1 MRRPR
6 EKQTEREEMGDAIKE
21 RKKSRPAGAR
31 EHLEQ
36 KGEKKPVVGS
46 GR

>member
-6 EKQTEREEMGDAIKE
+6 EKQTAREEMGDAIKE
-21 RKKSRPAGAR
+21 MKKSRPAGAR
-31 EHLEQ
+31 ERMGQ